1 MQKMKLLYF
10 KGQFSF
16 FPHHIKRGKN
26 YYSEN
31 GKAGV
36 IMPDLM
42 ILIFYLQHT
51 KTLYICR

>member
-1 MQKMKLLYF
+1 MQKMKWLCF

-26 YYSEN
+26 HYSEN
-31 GKAGV
+31 GKAEV